1 MHVSTSPFLK
11 QPPSCSTLMQHQPR
25 RGCVFEH
32 IHRRHRFAC
41 TAKGVGHMLDVKP
54 AFPVGHLPQE
64 PQPRARATAL
74 TWPLGGH
81 SIQAS
86 SEVVPQVLGCVGKR
100 HHPLKFRSV
109 RCFRMN
115 REGRDGPMPAQR
127 ASVGGHLASM
137 VPTARRAPA
146 DQPEVC
152 HADPH
157 RVKSG
162 RSPGRSALAAGAFV
176 STRRCEAW
184 MAS

>member
-1 MHVSTSPFLK
+1 MHLSTSPFLK
-11 QPPSCSTLMQHQPR
+11 QPPTCSTFMQHQPR
-25 RGCVFEH
+25 RRGVFED
-32 IHRRHRFAC
+32 IHRRHRLTGA
-41 TAKGVGHMLDVKP
+41 AQGVGHVLDVKP
-54 AFPVGHLPQE
+54 PFLVGHLPQE
-64 PQPRARATAL
+64 PQPSTRASPL
-74 TWPLGGH
+74 TRSLGGNG
-81 SIQAS
+81 IQAS
-86 SEVVPQVLGCVGKR
+86 SQIVPQVLGCVGKR

-109 RCFRMN
+109 RCFCMH

-137 VPTARRAPA
+137 VPATRRAPA

-176 STRRCEAW
+176 STRRCEA
-184 MAS
+184 